1 MKTSRPSRSV
11 ENGNARQRVKAGSP
25 RAVASLLASVTVVG
39 ALVLGASWITVRSVA
54 NAVSPTVDGEIEIA
68 GDAPVLSGR
77 RVPLLLADEV
87 RYDAF
92 QRRLEDLSAKLPQ
105 SSCLTVD
112 VEGRRI
118 ADKDST
124 LVLLPASNMKIL
136 VAAVALEVLGVDHRF
151 VTNLYGSK
159 EGSSIVGDLVVVG
172 SGDPGIASTDYL
184 STMKFPSRHATP
196 AEDFVTAL
204 TDLQVNEITGS
215 ILGVESRYDLERY
228 APQLGLGIR
237 GTEVGPLGA
246 LMINDGAVSGDP
258 IKPDQP
264 AAAAARQLYEMYT
277 RSGIAVRGGFRA
289 STAIPEGEP
298 LATVE
303 SPPLSRIVIDLLA
316 NSDNN
321 TAELLLKEIGLAKR
335 GEGTREAGIAVVRE
349 TLVGW
354 SIDVSS
360 LTMLDGAGLE
370 RGNLLSCDLLSAVL
384 ARNGAFGPLG
394 EALAVAGETGT
405 LVGIFDGNPAKGR
418 LRGKTGTLSG
428 AKALAGF
435 VPYTDDESVSYVLI
449 LNGPSVANQ
458 KYYRPLWYEL
468 GEILTDFTGRPTPLE
483 IAPFFE

>member
-1 MKTSRPSRSV
+1 MKTSRPARPRES
-11 ENGNARQRVKAGSP
+11 GNARQRVKAGSP
-25 RAVASLLASVTVVG
+25 RAVASLLGSVTLVG
-39 ALVLGASWITVRSVA
+39 ALLLSASWLTVRSVA
-54 NAVSPTVDGEIEIA
+54 NAVSPMLDDEIEIA
-68 GDAPVLSGR
+68 GDAPILSGR

-92 QRRLEDLSAKLPQ
+92 QRRLVELSAKLPK

-118 ADKDST
+118 ADKDSS

-136 VAAVALEVLGVDHRF
+136 VGAVALEILGPDYRY
-151 VTNLYGSK
+151 VTNLYGK
-159 EGSSIVGDLVVVG
+159 KDGSTIVGDLVVVG
-172 SGDPGIASTDYL
+172 SGDPGIASADYL
-184 STMKFPSRHATP
+184 ATMKFPSRFATP
-196 AEDFVTAL
+196 AEEFVIAM
-204 TDLQVNEITGS
+204 TDLQVTEITGS
-215 ILGVESRYDLERY
+215 ILGVETRYDLERY
-228 APQLGLGIR
+228 APSLGLGIR

-264 AAAAARQLYEMYT
+264 AAAAARQIFEMYA
-277 RSGIAVRGGFRA
+277 RAGIAVGGGFRT
-289 STAIPEGEP
+289 STDVPEGEP

-303 SPPLSRIVIDLLA
+303 SPPLRQIVGDLLA

-321 TAELLLKEIGLAKR
+321 TAELLLKEIGLVKL

-349 TLVGW
+349 TLQGW
-354 SIDVSS
+354 GIDVSG

-370 RGNLLSCDLLSAVL
+370 RGNLLSCDLLAAVL
-384 ARNGAFGPLG
+384 ARSGSSSVIGS
-394 EALAVAGETGT
+394 ALAVAGETGT
-405 LVGIFDGNPAKGR
+405 LVGIFEGTPAKGR

-435 VPYTDDESVSYVLI
+435 VPYSADESVAYVLI

-458 KYYRPLWYEL
+458 NYYRPLWYEL